1 MFVTFL
7 CSNTQKLS
15 QNCLFF
21 MFMSERTIK
30 LNMREGGW
38 RGNCS
43 ECHRER
49 MKRSPVLN
57 SNAEMKA
64 RIVKRQDIHH
74 LTPDLKTLKKT
85 SLEFLSSCLLRHKTP
100 NCLKS
105 LTAQHT
111 HVKTRASAWM
121 HDKLQP
127 YRSLRRGYFQ
137 SMCLYRSTLKYFLFH
152 LKTQVK

>member
-43 ECHRER
+43 ECHRDR

-57 SNAEMKA
+57 SNPEMKA
-64 RIVKRQDIHH
+64 HIVKRQDIQH
-74 LTPDLKTLKKT
+74 LTLDLKTLK
-85 SLEFLSSCLLRHKTP
+85 
-100 NCLKS
+100 
-105 LTAQHT
+105 
-111 HVKTRASAWM
+111 
-121 HDKLQP
+121 
-127 YRSLRRGYFQ
+127 
-137 SMCLYRSTLKYFLFH
+137 
-152 LKTQVK
+152 

>member
-15 QNCLFF
+15 QNCFFF

-30 LNMREGGW
+30 LNMRQGGR

-49 MKRSPVLN
+49 MKPSPVLN
-57 SNAEMKA
+57 SNPEMKA
-64 RIVKRQDIHH
+64 YTVKRQDMHH
-74 LTPDLKTLKKT
+74 LTVDLKTLKGT
-85 SLEFLSSCLLRHKTP
+85 SSELLSSCLLGHKTP

-111 HVKTRASAWM
+111 HVKMHAS
-121 HDKLQP
+121 
-127 YRSLRRGYFQ
+127 
-137 SMCLYRSTLKYFLFH
+137 
-152 LKTQVK
+152 V